1 MRIYEHMTATEHK
14 TNLYMIIS
22 CNCNHIRLEIVLN
35 TYDGMCREE
44 ARICVITQL
53 EEATFLSISPVLQLP
68 LRQVPTYFRPVGMI

>member
-44 ARICVITQL
+44 ARIVITLL
-53 EEATFLSISPVLQLP
+53 EGATFLSISPVLQLP
-68 LRQVPTYFRPVGMI
+68 LQQVPTYFHPVGMI